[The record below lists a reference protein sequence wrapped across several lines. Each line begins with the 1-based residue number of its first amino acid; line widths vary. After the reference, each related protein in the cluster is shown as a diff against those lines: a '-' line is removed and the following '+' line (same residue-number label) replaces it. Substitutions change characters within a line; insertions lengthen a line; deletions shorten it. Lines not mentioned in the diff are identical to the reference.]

1 VGLDKIDM
9 DSDGESDGLFEGDGD
24 SDGDFETD
32 GYSDG
37 DFKGDG
43 DSDGL
48 FEDDGDSDGDFKGD
62 GDSDGLLETD
72 GDSEGHIGRITFD
85 GQLNGEYDGG
95 NVDVAAKC
103 ISSVRRLSLQ
113 ILNTRAS
120 IPEDSAISLV
130 TQERKSNVKHP

>member
-1 VGLDKIDM
+1 M
-9 DSDGESDGLFEGDGD
+9 D

-32 GYSDG
+32 GDSDGDSDGLFEGDGHSDG

-48 FEDDGDSDGDFKGD
+48 FETDGE
-62 GDSDGLLETD
+62 SDGLFETD
-72 GDSEGHIGRITFD
+72 GDSEGHVGRIMFD
-85 GQLNGEYDGG
+85 GELNGEDDGG

-113 ILNTRAS
+113 ILNTFAS